1 MQVEPKGSNEV
12 IVIGNIKTL
21 EDSHQIKEAISSL
34 VVHGSRNIHLKIND
48 SFSMSSTVI
57 GFLMKLVHHDKVQ
70 LSVSVDDSRLYM
82 LLDELCLV
90 NIFNVRLVG
99 QKE

>member
-1 MQVEPKGSNEV
+1 MQIKPQGNNEI

-34 VVHGSRNIHLKIND
+34 VDHGSQNIHLKIND

-57 GFLMKLVHHDKVQ
+57 GFLMKLVQHDKVK

-82 LLDELCLV
+82 LMDELCLV
-90 NIFNVRLVG
+90 KIFNVRLIG
-99 QKE
+99 